1 MRQVDR
7 GKTTQLAD
15 RTITLVMQCDQDA
28 HIRVQLNTANISNN
42 GFGFGPNGSLN
53 LIASDAFSGSNN
65 LDLALASGKN
75 DNPGSTGTASIS
87 TSPNNWLVFMQNS
100 QEVVIDSG
108 KSVSLTLTMAPAFK
122 DEGELTDMTDIT
134 GKMNNVKLL
143 IAGSAFFA
151 MSAQA
156 ADRVSIDVKVTLEAA
171 ACTPILSN
179 GGVVNFGSHS
189 VNRLSTQH
197 YTQIGT
203 RNINMTITCE
213 SATGIAITARDTRM
227 DSMTTGKDS
236 GGQSGVK
243 YTLNGGGYISQTTR
257 LFGLGKTKDNKNIG
271 SYAVLID
278 SNNISASN
286 GSQTLAV
293 SIAGADAVITG
304 QKRAWQTLTAYPLA
318 VDQSYYYTFVKPG
331 ETTPTPVTNAIIP
344 LQVSA
349 SIANDLG
356 GSEKIEL
363 DGKAVISVVYL

>member
-1 MRQVDR
+1 
-7 GKTTQLAD
+7 
-15 RTITLVMQCDQDA
+15 
-28 HIRVQLNTANISNN
+28 
-42 GFGFGPNGSLN
+42 
-53 LIASDAFSGSNN
+53 
-65 LDLALASGKN
+65 
-75 DNPGSTGTASIS
+75 
-87 TSPNNWLVFMQNS
+87 
-100 QEVVIDSG
+100 
-108 KSVSLTLTMAPAFK
+108 
-122 DEGELTDMTDIT
+122 
-134 GKMNNVKLL
+134 MNNVKLL

-236 GGQSGVK
+236 EGQSGVK

-286 GSQTLAV
+286 GSQTLV
-293 SIAGADAVITG
+293 M
-304 QKRAWQTLTAYPLA
+304 
-318 VDQSYYYTFVKPG
+318 
-331 ETTPTPVTNAIIP
+331 TPT
-344 LQVSA
+344 
-349 SIANDLG
+349 
-356 GSEKIEL
+356 
-363 DGKAVISVVYL
+363 Y

>member
-1 MRQVDR
+1 
-7 GKTTQLAD
+7 
-15 RTITLVMQCDQDA
+15 
-28 HIRVQLNTANISNN
+28 
-42 GFGFGPNGSLN
+42 
-53 LIASDAFSGSNN
+53 
-65 LDLALASGKN
+65 
-75 DNPGSTGTASIS
+75 
-87 TSPNNWLVFMQNS
+87 
-100 QEVVIDSG
+100 
-108 KSVSLTLTMAPAFK
+108 
-122 DEGELTDMTDIT
+122 
-134 GKMNNVKLL
+134 MNNVKLL

-318 VDQSYYYTFVKPG
+318 VDQS
-331 ETTPTPVTNAIIP
+331 
-344 LQVSA
+344 
-349 SIANDLG
+349 
-356 GSEKIEL
+356 
-363 DGKAVISVVYL
+363 